1 MLRYIIVIVIIG
13 FAVRGCYHKFKGPL
27 PFEDTERYIPEY
39 VKKSKRSEGRSM
51 TEKEKDDDVIP
62 EIVDYMFKDAR
73 SVLLSD
79 GRMIYEGDVLPRW
92 GRVIEIGDWTIRCH
106 RDRVRL
112 IFLDQNVKERR
123 TTYAGKDQ
131 DGSQRICDEEKSRRP
146 RNSGMY
152 SDSQTGTGSRVIT
165 GHPPKRY
172 GFEPIETEKGRGDR
186 TVGEDIGGR
195 SGSILPHGK

>member
-1 MLRYIIVIVIIG
+1 
-13 FAVRGCYHKFKGPL
+13 
-27 PFEDTERYIPEY
+27 
-39 VKKSKRSEGRSM
+39 M

-62 EIVDYMFKDAR
+62 EIVDYTFKDAR

-131 DGSQRICDEEKSRRP
+131 DGDKGICDEEKSRRTGD
-146 RNSGMY
+146 SGMY
-152 SDSQTGTGSRVIT
+152 SDRQTGTGSRVVT
-165 GHPPKRY
+165 GHPPERY
-172 GFEPIETEKGRGDR
+172 GFEPIEKEKGRGDR